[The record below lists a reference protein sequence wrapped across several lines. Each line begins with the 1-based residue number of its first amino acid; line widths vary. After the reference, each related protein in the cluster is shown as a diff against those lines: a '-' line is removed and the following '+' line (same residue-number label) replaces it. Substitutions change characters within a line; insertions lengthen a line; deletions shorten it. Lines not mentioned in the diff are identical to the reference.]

1 MLVVVLVAG
10 EGEAV
15 LAAAVDGHLLDEHV
29 LDALQEGGRAHRV
42 CAAHPQPPA
51 SPVPGGVY
59 LTCTKALH
67 FPPGLILSSNQST
80 RHILLLQRSYLII
93 LLVCRAY
100 SLIIL

>member
-1 MLVVVLVAG
+1 M
-10 EGEAV
+10 

-42 CAAHPQPPA
+42 CAAHTQPPS

-67 FPPGLILSSNQST
+67 FFFISWSPPNFCLKLDIRHHFTLVILSGQALT
-80 RHILLLQRSYLII
+80 
-93 LLVCRAY
+93 
-100 SLIIL
+100 